1 VTSVKPRERVFAAL
15 AHKEA
20 DRVPRFE
27 IWIDALL
34 DELGQR
40 DLPSTYVNLGQD
52 GIMLPN
58 HLPRES
64 NAWKEGV
71 DEWGRVWQ
79 GGMYVDGVV
88 DTVADLE
95 QYSPPLDYAAQMFD
109 PDAIRRVR
117 ARYPDHCLIYGAHIG
132 PFTAG
137 YMAMGFE
144 RFFLRLAD
152 DPGFVHRLLEA
163 RTAWCLAM
171 FRQAVRLGAEVLVLG
186 DDAGH
191 REGPMISPRMWRKF
205 VWPHHRRI
213 VEEAGAPVIWHSDGN
228 VEALLPM
235 AIEAGFVGF
244 HSLEPAAGMDLG
256 RIKREFGRDLALV
269 GNVDVRVLFE
279 PDLDAVR
286 REVDRCLA
294 QGAPGGGYLLA
305 SCNSIF
311 AGMNPSAVAEM
322 FRYAGEVGFYA

>member
-1 VTSVKPRERVFAAL
+1 MKPRERVFTAL
-15 AHKEA
+15 EHREP

-34 DELGQR
+34 DELGQY
-40 DLPSTYVNLGQD
+40 DLPSAHVNLGQD
-52 GIMLPN
+52 CIMLPN
-58 HLPRES
+58 QPPRES

-95 QYSPPLDYAAQMFD
+95 RYSPSSEYAEQMFD
-109 PDAIRRVR
+109 HEKIKQVR
-117 ARYPDHCLIYGAHIG
+117 ALYPDHCLIYGAHIG

-152 DPGFVHRLLEA
+152 EPAFVQRLLEA
-163 RTAWCLAM
+163 RTDWCLAM

-191 REGPMISPRMWRKF
+191 REGPMISPRMWRQF
-205 VWPHHRRI
+205 VWPYHRRI
-213 VEEAGAPVIWHSDGN
+213 VEGSGAPVIWHSDGN
-228 VEALLPM
+228 VEALLPL

-244 HSLEPAAGMDLG
+244 HSLEPAAGMDLA
-256 RIKREFGRDLALV
+256 RIKREFGRDLVLV
-269 GNVDVRVLFE
+269 GNIDVRVLCG
-279 PDLDAVR
+279 PDLEAVR
-286 REVDRCLA
+286 REVDRCIA
-294 QGAPGGGYLLA
+294 QGGPGGGYMIA

-322 FRYAGEVGFYA
+322 FRYEGEVGFYA